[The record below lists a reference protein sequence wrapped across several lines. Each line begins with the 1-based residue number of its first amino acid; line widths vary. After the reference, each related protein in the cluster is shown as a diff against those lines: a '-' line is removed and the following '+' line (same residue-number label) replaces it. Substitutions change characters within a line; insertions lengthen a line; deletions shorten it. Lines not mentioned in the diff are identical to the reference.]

1 MVRAIDIKHH
11 VDPPLNEIKGIK
23 NKALKRSEIVSR
35 VWDHIKK
42 KKLQGVSGDTC
53 KYTSKKTGKKGTAK
67 GGQVIFV
74 GDDPI
79 LKAVCAN
86 KKKIAMFE
94 LPVYMEKYLERA
106 D

>member
-1 MVRAIDIKHH
+1 MVRAIDIKYY
-11 VDPPLNEIKGIK
+11 VDEPLNEIKGIG
-23 NKALKRSEIVSR
+23 NKALKRSQIISK
-35 VWDHIKK
+35 VWDHINK
-42 KKLQGVSGDTC
+42 KKLKGVKGDTC
-53 KYTSKKTGKKGTAK
+53 SYTSKAGKKGTAK

-79 LKAVCAN
+79 LKSVCAN

>member
-1 MVRAIDIKHH
+1 MVAAVDIKYY
-11 VDPPLNEIKGIK
+11 VDPPLNEIKGIG
-23 NKALKRSEIVSR
+23 NKALTRGKIVEK

-42 KKLQGVSGDTC
+42 KKLQGTTGDTC
-53 KYTSKKTGKKGTAK
+53 SYTTKAGKKGKAK
-67 GGQVIFV
+67 GGQVLFV
-74 GDDPI
+74 GEDPI

-86 KKKIAMFE
+86 KQKIAMFE

>member
-1 MVRAIDIKHH
+1 MVRAVDIKYY
-11 VDPPLNEIKGIK
+11 VDEPLSEIKGIG
-23 NKALKRSEIVSR
+23 NKTLTRGQIVSK
-35 VWDHIKK
+35 VWAHIRKL
-42 KKLQGVSGDTC
+42 KLQGVKGDAAS
-53 KYTSKKTGKKGTAK
+53 YTTKAGKRGKAK

-74 GDDPI
+74 GEDPI

-94 LPVYMEKYLERA
+94 LAVYMEKYLERA

>member
-1 MVRAIDIKHH
+1 MVRAIDIKYY
-11 VDPPLNEIKGIK
+11 VDEPLNEIKGIG
-23 NKALKRSEIVSR
+23 NKKLKRGQIQQK
-35 VWDHIKK
+35 VWAHIGKMN
-42 KKLQGVSGDTC
+42 LQGVQGDTA
-53 KYTSKKTGKKGTAK
+53 KYKTKAGKKGTAK

>member
-1 MVRAIDIKHH
+1 MVAAVDIKYY
-11 VDPPLNEIKGIK
+11 VAPPLNEIKGIG
-23 NKALKRSEIVSR
+23 NKALTRGNIVSK
-35 VWDHIKK
+35 VWEHINK
-42 KKLQGVSGDTC
+42 KKLKGTTGDTC
-53 KYTSKKTGKKGTAK
+53 SYTTKAGKKGKAK

-74 GDDPI
+74 GEDPI

>member
-1 MVRAIDIKHH
+1 MEPKTVASNIWGTSRRSSRE
-11 VDPPLNEIKGIK
+11 NEIISK
-23 NKALKRSEIVSR
+23 
-35 VWDHIKK
+35 VWDHINK
-42 KKLQGVSGDTC
+42 KKLKGVAGDTC
-53 KYTSKKTGKKGTAK
+53 SYTSKAAKKGTAK

>member
-1 MVRAIDIKHH
+1 MVRAIDIKYY
-11 VDPPLNEIKGIK
+11 VDEPLNEIKGIG
-23 NKALKRSEIVSR
+23 NKALKRSQIISK
-35 VWDHIKK
+35 VWDHINK
-42 KKLQGVSGDTC
+42 KKLKGVAGDTC
-53 KYTSKKTGKKGTAK
+53 SYTSKAGKKGTAK

-94 LPVYMEKYLERA
+94 LARYMEPYFERV

>member
-1 MVRAIDIKHH
+1 MVRATDIKYY
-11 VDPPLNEIKGIK
+11 VDEPLNEIKGIG
-23 NKALKRSEIVSR
+23 NKALTRGQIVKKVR
-35 VWDHIKK
+35 AHIDK
-42 KKLQGVSGDTC
+42 KKLKGVAGDTC
-53 KYTSKKTGKKGTAK
+53 SYTSKAGKKGTAK

-94 LPVYMEKYLERA
+94 LPVYMEKYIERA

>member
-1 MVRAIDIKHH
+1 MVRAVDIKYY
-11 VDPPLNEIKGIK
+11 VDEPLNEIKGIG
-23 NKALKRSEIVSR
+23 NKAHTRGQIASK
-35 VWDHIKK
+35 VWAHITK
-42 KKLQGVSGDTC
+42 KKLKGTKGDTC
-53 KYTSKKTGKKGTAK
+53 SYTTKAGKRGKAK

-74 GDDPI
+74 GEDPI

>member
-1 MVRAIDIKHH
+1 MVAATKIKYY
-11 VDPPLNEIKGIK
+11 VLEPLNEIKGIG
-23 NKALKRSEIVSR
+23 NKSHTRGQIVKK
-35 VWDHIKK
+35 VWAHIKK
-42 KKLQGVSGDTC
+42 LKLQGVQGDTS
-53 KYTSKKTGKKGTAK
+53 KYNGRTYK

-86 KKKIAMFE
+86 KKKIAMVQ
-94 LPVYMEKYLERA
+94 LAKYMEKYLERA